1 MSETSEPTRSNCRSA
16 TQFSIPRRSFTLA
29 SRIWRDRE
37 ALDVVGYE
45 RLFVIALGEHGVANG
60 GFQRGVGEKGVG
72 GIASAMTQ

>member
-1 MSETSEPTRSNCRSA
+1 
-16 TQFSIPRRSFTLA
+16 LA